1 MINKITLDNLT
12 KFFIAVLGIVAI
24 VIVLKELQNLFLPF
38 VIAYFLYFLFVPLN
52 KFLTSKKIPLA
63 IAGLLDIG
71 IIFSLTWF
79 AGKFIIDSLFSFSS
93 ELDLYDKKLSEMVIS
108 TATSIGINDPSLN
121 NFSIQS
127 LLKQVDYGT
136 LAGGLLTSTIDL
148 MGYALF
154 VIFFFSFILPGHRAI
169 YKAIEKRVV
178 SPKKLEVI
186 KRKQHAG
193 EHLNHSTEEDDQ
205 ELEEQTTKLE
215 KTFKTIPEQIQKYI
229 ITKLVLNI
237 LAGISVG
244 FVLSL
249 LGVPFPAVWGA
260 FTAILNFIPT
270 IGSAFATIL
279 PALMSLVESG
289 QIGFTLLVVACIAV
303 IQTLYFNI
311 LEPLI
316 VGKRLNLNPLVIL
329 FSVIIWGYIWGI
341 MGMFLAVPLTAILKI
356 VISNFD
362 TKNMQFIS
370 DLMGSND

>member
-1 MINKITLDNLT
+1 MTEKTSLDTLT
-12 KFFIAVLGIVAI
+12 KFFIATLGIVAI

-63 IAGLLDIG
+63 IAGLLDIA
-71 IIFSLTWF
+71 ITFTLTWF
-79 AGKFIIDSLFSFSS
+79 AGKFIIDSLMSFSS
-93 ELDLYDKKLSEMVIS
+93 ELDLYDKKLSAMVMS
-108 TATSIGINDPSLN
+108 TATSLGISDPALN

-127 LLKQVDYGT
+127 LLKQIDYGS

-154 VIFFFSFILPGHRAI
+154 VIFFFSFILPGHKAI
-169 YKAIEKRVV
+169 YRAIEKRVV
-178 SPKKLEVI
+178 SPKKFEII
-186 KRKQHAG
+186 KRKQLVGDESGQSAVQPDH
-193 EHLNHSTEEDDQ
+193 D
-205 ELEEQTTKLE
+205 LEEETTKLE

-237 LAGISVG
+237 LAGVTVG
-244 FVLSL
+244 VVLGI

-279 PALMSLVESG
+279 PALMSLVDSG
-289 QIGFTLLVVACIAV
+289 EITFTLLVVGCMAG
-303 IQTLYFNI
+303 IQTLYFNL
-311 LEPLI
+311 LEPMI

-362 TKNMQFIS
+362 SKNMQFIS